1 MFLINNLFSKYI
13 HIFSSSSISFN
24 NVLEIVL
31 ISTIIFVLI
40 KWASK
45 TKIKGFIE
53 ISLCF
58 LLFYMIASF
67 LQWTT
72 LIWIFNH
79 LMSIA
84 IISAVILFQ
93 PELRNGL
100 DAISRHL
107 PVFSLVK
114 SSNGKNETLIT
125 EVTNACFEMSKAK
138 TGALIALEGNI
149 SMGRF
154 CSTGIPIHGDVS
166 RQLLINIFENN
177 TPLHDG
183 AVIIRN
189 EKIDSAT
196 CYFPLTE
203 NPNIDKNLGTR
214 HRAGIGITE
223 ITDCICIIVSEE
235 TGDISI
241 AKHSTLYPIQSP
253 EEMIDWLLENTGQ
266 SNNTERKA
274 IWFA

>member
-1 MFLINNLFSKYI
+1 MFIINNLFSKYI
-13 HIFSSSSISFN
+13 HIFASSSINFN
-24 NVLEIVL
+24 NVLEIVIISAL
-31 ISTIIFVLI
+31 IFALI

-58 LLFYMIASF
+58 FLFYMIASF

-107 PVFSLVK
+107 PAISFGK
-114 SSNGKNETLIT
+114 NQNGKNEELIT
-125 EVTNACFEMSKAK
+125 EIANACFEMSKAK

-149 SMGRF
+149 SMSRF

-183 AVIIRN
+183 AVIVRN
-189 EKIDSAT
+189 QKIDSAT

-203 NPNIDKNLGTR
+203 NPNVDKNLGTR

-241 AKHSTLYPIQSP
+241 AKHSTLYPVQS
-253 EEMIDWLLENTGQ
+253 EREMIAWLLENTGQ
-266 SNNTERKA
+266 ANNPEGKV
-274 IWFA
+274 I